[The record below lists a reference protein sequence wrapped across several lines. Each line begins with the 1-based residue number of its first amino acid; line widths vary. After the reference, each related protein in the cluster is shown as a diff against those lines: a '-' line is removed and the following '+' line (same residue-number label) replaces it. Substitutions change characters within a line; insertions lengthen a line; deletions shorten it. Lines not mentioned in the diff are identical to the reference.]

1 MKPRNGIYMALSIA
15 FAIISIAACVFSCVT
30 LITSIKAEGVEA
42 LSIILLLPVS
52 LMSIGVQLIAG
63 VVSLVFSSL
72 NVSCESVA
80 TKIISIM
87 LIVVVS
93 LALLLSIGLLT
104 YFIVQSNSPAPT
116 EGA

>member
-1 MKPRNGIYMALSIA
+1 MKPRNGIYMALSIV
-15 FAIISIAACVFSCVT
+15 FAVIAIAACVFSCVT

-52 LMSIGVQLIAG
+52 LMAIGVQLIAG

-80 TKIISIM
+80 VKIISIM

-116 EGA
+116 EGI